1 MRRAIVLFELN
12 EVPWEILDDYV
23 AARPGSGLARVLAR
37 SHSFTSMAA
46 DRGHLSPWTTWPTLH
61 RGVNDERHM
70 IASFGEDRSEADRR
84 FPPVWTLLHDAG
96 VSAGVCA
103 TLHSYPVPDDLG
115 SYAFYLPD
123 PFASEPVAHPPEL
136 VEFQRFNLA
145 MSRES
150 ARNVDTHIPRKD
162 ALAVVRHSRRL
173 GIRPA
178 TYAALARQLLAE
190 RRRPAMSNRRR
201 TYQSVLLFDIFAR
214 QLRRSRPQF
223 STFFTNHVASAM
235 HRYWAAHR
243 PGDYERLGL
252 DQEWIETFRDEV
264 LWATGRAADMIERLA
279 A

>member
-23 AARPGSGLARVLAR
+23 AARPGSELARVLDR

-70 IASFGEDRSEADRR
+70 IASFGQDRSEADRR

-103 TLHSYPVPDDLG
+103 PLHSYPVPDDLG

-123 PFASEPVAHPPEL
+123 PFASEPVAHPPDL

-214 QLRRSRPQF
+214 QLRRSRPRF

-235 HRYWAAHR
+235 HRYWR
-243 PGDYERLGL
+243 P
-252 DQEWIETFRDEV
+252 TAP
-264 LWATGRAADMIERLA
+264 ATTSGSGWTRIGSRPSATRSCGPPAGPRT
-279 A
+279 

>member
-70 IASFGEDRSEADRR
+70 IASFGQDRTEADRR
-84 FPPVWTLLHDAG
+84 FPPVWTLLHDAW

-103 TLHSYPVPDDLG
+103 PLHSYPVPDDLG

-123 PFASEPVAHPPEL
+123 PFASEPVAHPPDL

-145 MSRES
+145 MSRE
-150 ARNVDTHIPRKD
+150 
-162 ALAVVRHSRRL
+162 
-173 GIRPA
+173 
-178 TYAALARQLLAE
+178 
-190 RRRPAMSNRRR
+190 
-201 TYQSVLLFDIFAR
+201 
-214 QLRRSRPQF
+214 
-223 STFFTNHVASAM
+223 
-235 HRYWAAHR
+235 
-243 PGDYERLGL
+243 
-252 DQEWIETFRDEV
+252 
-264 LWATGRAADMIERLA
+264 
-279 A
+279 